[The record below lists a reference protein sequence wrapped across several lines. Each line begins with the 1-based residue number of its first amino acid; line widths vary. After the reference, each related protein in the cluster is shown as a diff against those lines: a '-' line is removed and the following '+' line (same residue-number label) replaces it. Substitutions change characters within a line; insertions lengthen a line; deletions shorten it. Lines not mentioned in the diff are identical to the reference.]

1 MMTQFLA
8 DLDLNCE
15 NKKKDWAAYM
25 KMEVTE
31 DLFIVFR
38 ARVSKNVCRANSQKR
53 IALSILCT
61 FNSLHF

>member
-38 ARVSKNVCRANSQKR
+38 ARVSKDVCLANSQKR
-53 IALSILCT
+53 IAL
-61 FNSLHF
+61 H

>member
-15 NKKKDWAAYM
+15 NKKKDWAAYE

-31 DLFIVFR
+31 DLFIVFT
-38 ARVSKNVCRANSQKR
+38 ARVSKEVCRVNSEKR
-53 IALSILCT
+53 IA
-61 FNSLHF
+61 F